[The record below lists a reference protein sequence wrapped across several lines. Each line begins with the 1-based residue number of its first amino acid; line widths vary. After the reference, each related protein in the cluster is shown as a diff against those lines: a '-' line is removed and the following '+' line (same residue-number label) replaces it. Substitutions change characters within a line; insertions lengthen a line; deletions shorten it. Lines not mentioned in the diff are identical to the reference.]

1 MKLVELQ
8 GVTFIDGGVC
18 AAKGFK
24 ANGVQCGLAHKPLG
38 EMEEANAA
46 ANNAI
51 PAAKKK
57 NDLALIVAD
66 K

>member
-8 GVTFIDGGVC
+8 GVTFIEGGVC

-38 EMEEANAA
+38 EMEEANAKRLA
-46 ANNAI
+46 EEM
-51 PAAKKK
+51 KKVGIR
-57 NDLALIVAD
+57 L
-66 K
+66 